1 MKSRP
6 SPWLLAAC
14 VASLLSCSD
23 SPIVPEA
30 TGTSV
35 LFIGNSLTYANDL
48 PGTVAGLAL
57 LVGEQIEVRDVSR
70 GNTALID
77 FFFDGGAVL
86 REIDNGSWDHVVL
99 QQGPTWPGLCR
110 DTLVMATT
118 MFADR
123 IRARGGK
130 PALLMPWASV
140 GDMQFFDGVRTA
152 YREASTAANA
162 ALLPVGDAWRI
173 ALDSDPSLPLY
184 STDNYHPAPLGTYLA
199 ALVVYEKI
207 MGRDARDLPTTVTVD
222 GVRLQVSDGQA
233 RILQNAAHAANAG
246 AAAQGGRGANV
257 IAAVTC

>member
-1 MKSRP
+1 
-6 SPWLLAAC
+6 
-14 VASLLSCSD
+14 
-23 SPIVPEA
+23 
-30 TGTSV
+30 V

-48 PGTVAGLAL
+48 PGTVASLAL
-57 LVGEQIEVRDVSR
+57 SVGVPIEVKDVSR

-77 FFFDGGAVL
+77 YFFDDGAVL

-110 DTLVMATT
+110 DTLVMATS

-123 IRARGGK
+123 IRARGGR

-140 GDMQFFDGVRTA
+140 TDMQYFDGVRTA
-152 YREASTAANA
+152 YRAASTAANTA
-162 ALLPVGDAWRI
+162 FLPVGDAWRI
-173 ALDSDPSLPLY
+173 ALDADPSLQLY

-207 MGRDARDLPTTVTVD
+207 LGRDARDLPLTVIVD
-222 GVRLQVSDGQA
+222 GVRLQVPDDQVRA
-233 RILQNAAHAANAG
+233 LQNAAHTANISAATDLAPR
-246 AAAQGGRGANV
+246 ASL